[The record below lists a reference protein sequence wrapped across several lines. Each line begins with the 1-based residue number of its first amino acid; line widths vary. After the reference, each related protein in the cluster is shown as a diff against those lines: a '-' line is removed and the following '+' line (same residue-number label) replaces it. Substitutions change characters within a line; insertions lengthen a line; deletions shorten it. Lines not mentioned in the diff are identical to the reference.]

1 MPTNRSLL
9 CVHLKWDL
17 AQWRIRVQRRQGTRF
32 LDKVTKTHRNQP
44 NAERPTDVAQSNGQR
59 MCLERDVS
67 EELNAERQV
76 SLDSRRVCVYRNG

>member
-17 AQWRIRVQRRQGTRF
+17 AQWRIRVQRQGTRF

-67 EELNAERQV
+67 EELNVERQV